1 MRLDRT
7 FAIDVPPGWNVAA
20 RRKPE
25 SFERLI
31 HAATI
36 PLPRERGDY
45 GSGVLTGLGPDDVF
59 LSIMEHGAEAIGSP
73 LFAVQGV
80 PVLRPSEF
88 APNAMQQV
96 LPGRTAG
103 QWFFTAGGSAWCI
116 YAVLGSHARR
126 SVGAVRANALLKGL
140 QIG

>member
-7 FAIDVPPGWNVAA
+7 FSIDIPPGWNVAA

-25 SFERLI
+25 SLERLI

-36 PLPRERGDY
+36 PLPRLRGDY
-45 GSGVLTGLGPDDVF
+45 GSGVLVGLGPDDVF
-59 LSIMEHGAEAIGSP
+59 LSIMEHGREGLGTP
-73 LFAVQGV
+73 LFADHGV

-88 APNAMQQV
+88 ATNAMQQV
-96 LPGRTAG
+96 LPGRSAG
-103 QWFFTAGGSAWCI
+103 QWFFTAGGSTWCI

-126 SVGAVRANALLKGL
+126 SVSAVRANQLLRGIK
-140 QIG
+140 IG

>member
-96 LPGRTAG
+96 LPGRRPASGSSPRVAAPGASTRCSAATRAAVSG
-103 QWFFTAGGSAWCI
+103 QSAPTRC
-116 YAVLGSHARR
+116 
-126 SVGAVRANALLKGL
+126 
-140 QIG
+140 

>member
-1 MRLDRT
+1 MRIDRT
-7 FAIDVPPGWNVAA
+7 LSIDVPPGWNVSAT
-20 RRKPE
+20 RKGE
-25 SFERLI
+25 SQERLI

-45 GSGVLTGLGPDDVF
+45 GSGVLTRLGPDDVF
-59 LSIMEHGAEAIGSP
+59 LSIMEHGREALGTP
-73 LFAVQGV
+73 LFSQHGV

-96 LPGRTAG
+96 LPGRSAG
-103 QWFFTAGGSAWCI
+103 QWFFTAGGSAWCV

-126 SVGAVRANALLKGL
+126 SAGAVRANVLLTGMR
-140 QIG
+140 IG